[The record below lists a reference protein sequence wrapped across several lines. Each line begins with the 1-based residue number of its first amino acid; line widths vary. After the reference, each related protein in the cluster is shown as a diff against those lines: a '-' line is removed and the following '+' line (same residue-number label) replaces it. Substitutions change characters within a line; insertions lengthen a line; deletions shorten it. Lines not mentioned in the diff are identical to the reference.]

1 VTIVL
6 AHLSDTHFDTGS
18 RSGGRGQ
25 QVMDYL
31 NGLPGH
37 LDAIIVTGDITD
49 HGLPAEHEQA
59 AKILTSTKA
68 PVYTCPGN
76 HDGYTPYDGP
86 LNVRVDLGTVRL
98 LLADSVLQGKD
109 EGELGTPT
117 LQWLASELAASSVP
131 VLIGFHH
138 PPVDL
143 YQPFIDRIKLRNAGA
158 LAALIEQHDHVLAVL
173 CGHAH
178 MAAASTFAGLPVLV
192 APGVT
197 STVLLPWETTD
208 SNVIDYGQPPA
219 LAFHIIDDHGRIT
232 THYRTVH
239 SDAS

>member
-1 VTIVL
+1 
-6 AHLSDTHFDTGS
+6 
-18 RSGGRGQ
+18 
-25 QVMDYL
+25 MDYL
-31 NGLPGH
+31 NDLPGH
-37 LDAIIVTGDITD
+37 LNAIIVTGDITD

-59 AKILTSTKA
+59 ARILTSTRT
-68 PVYTCPGN
+68 PVFTCPGN

-86 LNVRVDLGTVRL
+86 LNQRVDLGTVSL

-109 EGELGTPT
+109 EGELSAQT
-117 LQWLASELAASSVP
+117 LQWLADELRATTKK

-143 YQPFIDRIKLRNAGA
+143 HQPFIDNIKLRNADV
-158 LAALIEQHDHVLAVL
+158 LAALIRQHSHVLAVL

-178 MAAASTFAGLPVLV
+178 MAAASTFAGVPMLV

-197 STVLLPWETTD
+197 STVLLPWETAD
-208 SNVIDYGQPPA
+208 KNVIDYGQPPA